1 MFEMQNYI
9 DTLSDAEYE
18 EFIEDFTE
26 EQKAKIQFYFK
37 PTKEDNKK
45 MRQYIKNTFWLFYN
59 RSKIVARENLKYK
72 RVILIK

>member
-45 MRQYIKNTFWLFYN
+45 MRQYIKNTF
-59 RSKIVARENLKYK
+59 
-72 RVILIK
+72 